1 MKQVKNIKGVNMF
14 PTLKD
19 IADRVGVHPSTVS
32 RVLRGKET
40 LPVTEEM
47 RQRILAVAK
56 ELNYQPNHLARAFRL
71 KKTQTVGLI
80 IPDISNPFFSGIA
93 RSIEI
98 ASYQAD
104 YNLVVCNTDEEQVK
118 EIQMVNMLLNRG
130 VDGLIIAPVQDC
142 YQHIQKLCE
151 RNFPLVLI
159 DRYFKDIETNAV
171 ISDNE
176 EAAFNAVSFLARAGL
191 HRIGFISGRKNIYT
205 IIARLIGYKK
215 AINKHH
221 LDDDPSLV
229 SENGFTLD
237 SGYKSTL
244 QILSTRYP
252 PTALLISGNLISVGA
267 LKAIFE
273 KKLSIPDDISIVGFT
288 DFICSEYWVTPMS
301 TITHPL
307 PEMGE
312 QAFNLLLRHMQS
324 DKPLPYSKIVV
335 KTKFTIRESIKTF
348 YPV

>member
-1 MKQVKNIKGVNMF
+1 MF

-19 IADRVGVHPSTVS
+19 IANRVGVHPSTVS

-40 LPVTEEM
+40 LPVTEEV
-47 RQRILAVAK
+47 RKKILAVAK

-98 ASYQAD
+98 ASYQAE
-104 YNLVVCNTDEEQVK
+104 YNVVVCNTDEEQEK
-118 EIQMVNMLLNRG
+118 EIHLVNLLLNRG
-130 VDGLIIAPVQDC
+130 VDGLIIAPVQDSF
-142 YQHIQKLCE
+142 QHIQKLCD

-159 DRYFKDIETNAV
+159 DRCFNEIETNAV

-176 EAAFNAVSFLARAGL
+176 EAAFNAVSFLARAG
-191 HRIGFISGRKNIYT
+191 HNRIGFISGRKNIYT
-205 IIARLIGYKK
+205 IVARLKGYKK
-215 AINKHH
+215 AVTKLH

-229 SENGFTLD
+229 SENGFTLE

-244 QILSTRYP
+244 QILSAKYP
-252 PTALLISGNLISVGA
+252 PTALLISGNLITVGA
-267 LKAIFE
+267 LRAIFE
-273 KKLSIPDDISIVGFT
+273 KKLSIPDDISLVGFT
-288 DFICSEYWVTPMS
+288 DFICSEYWMTPMS

-312 QAFNLLLRHMQS
+312 EAFNLLLQHMQS
-324 DKPLPYSKIVV
+324 DTPLPYSKIVV
-335 KTKFTIRESIKTF
+335 KTSLTIRESIKTF
-348 YPV
+348 